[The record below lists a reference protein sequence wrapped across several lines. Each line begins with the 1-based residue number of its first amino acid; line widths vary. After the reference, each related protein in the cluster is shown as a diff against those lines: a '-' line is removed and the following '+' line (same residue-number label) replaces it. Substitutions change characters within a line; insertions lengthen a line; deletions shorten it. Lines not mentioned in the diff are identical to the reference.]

1 MSSIAGPSSHAF
13 SSFPITSRQPPA
25 ISTQL
30 RRIQDVPDHALSG
43 SSGAATPAT
52 PVMTTAPTTA
62 PATPIARSMSTT
74 TDARETSVDPVAA
87 INGSVQ
93 NGMRGTHPPEQKPRD
108 PKDAVVADLA
118 KVKARTI
125 ALSKEHA
132 RMPDEEEAMVQTAA
146 RCVCARMINVCGGG
160 AQTHT

>member
-1 MSSIAGPSSHAF
+1 MSSIAGPSSHAY
-13 SSFPITSRQPPA
+13 SSFAAAPKQPPP

-30 RRIQDVPDHALSG
+30 RRIQDGPECP
-43 SSGAATPAT
+43 SGAATPAT

-87 INGSVQ
+87 TNGSGQ
-93 NGMRGTHPPEQKPRD
+93 NGMRETHPPEQKPQD
-108 PKDAVVADLA
+108 PKEVVVADLA

-125 ALSKEHA
+125 ALSKKHA

-146 RCVCARMINVCGGG
+146 RCVCARIINVCGGG
-160 AQTHT
+160 AQTLT